1 MRDLTFKIIVKQ
13 IDENLYM
20 AVAPTLED
28 CYVEAATEKEAIEQI
43 QEEIGITIREMV
55 VNNEKIVDDS
65 KAAIYN
71 LTVEFGDT
79 PSA

>member
-13 IDENLYM
+13 IEEDLYM

-28 CYVEAATEKEAIEQI
+28 CYVEAPTEKEAIEQI
-43 QEEIGITIREMV
+43 QEQIGSAVREMV
-55 VNNEKIVDDS
+55 VNNEMIVDDS

-71 LTVEFGDT
+71 LTVEFGDA

>member
-13 IDENLYM
+13 IDEDLYM

-28 CYVEAATEKEAIEQI
+28 CYIEASTEKEAIEQI
-43 QEEIGITIREMV
+43 QEQIGSAVREMM
-55 VNNEKIVDDS
+55 VNNEMIVDDS

-71 LTVEFGDT
+71 LTVEFGDA

>member
-13 IDENLYM
+13 IDEDLYM

-28 CYVEAATEKEAIEQI
+28 CYVEAPTEKEAIEQI
-43 QEEIGITIREMV
+43 QEQIGSAVREMM
-55 VNNEKIVDDS
+55 VNNEMIVDDS

-71 LTVEFGDT
+71 LTVEFGDA

>member
-13 IDENLYM
+13 IDEDLYM
-20 AVAPTLED
+20 AVAPTLEE
-28 CYVEAATEKEAIEQI
+28 CYAEAPTEKEAIEQI
-43 QEEIGITIREMV
+43 QEQIGSAVREMV
-55 VNNEKIVDDS
+55 VNNEKIIDDS

-71 LTVEFGDT
+71 LTVEFGDA

>member
-13 IDENLYM
+13 IEEDLYM

-28 CYVEAATEKEAIEQI
+28 CYVEAPTEKEAIEQI
-43 QEEIGITIREMV
+43 QEQIGSAVREMM
-55 VNNEKIVDDS
+55 VNNEMIVDDS

-71 LTVEFGDT
+71 LTVEFGDA